1 MAVRVVLTGSP
12 WQKLAPNQLDG
23 TQVIMR
29 PYLMLRAAGSGG
41 SEFSSASKA
50 RLPTEG
56 RRQAGE
62 CSENNRSGND
72 KDQRNREH
80 AVTAARAALPVVM
93 LWSRQAEA
101 PWRRVRTTRESP
113 TTPSPAL
120 VVLQRQPLSS
130 HSG

>member
-29 PYLMLRAAGSGG
+29 PHLMLRAAGSGG
-41 SEFSSASKA
+41 SEFSSTSKA

-62 CSENNRSGND
+62 CSAPCDPDINGDGFVEG
-72 KDQRNREH
+72 KDLAE
-80 AVTAARAALPVVM
+80 L
-93 LWSRQAEA
+93 LSR
-101 PWRRVRTTRESP
+101 WGSCY
-113 TTPSPAL
+113 
-120 VVLQRQPLSS
+120 
-130 HSG
+130 